1 MPIIRVE
8 MWSGR
13 SKEQKA
19 ELAEALTDAMVR
31 IGNTSADHTIVIFQD
46 IDKEDWAEAASSPR
60 SSRRAPCGR
69 PLPVEERRPRR
80 PPQGNH

>member
-19 ELAEALTDAMVR
+19 ELAEVLTDAMVR

-46 IDKEDWAEAASSPR
+46 IDKDNWAEGGKLAS
-60 SSRRAPCGR
+60 
-69 PLPVEERRPRR
+69 EF
-80 PPQGNH
+80 

>member
-19 ELAEALTDAMVR
+19 ELAGALTDAMVR
-31 IGNTSADHTIVIFQD
+31 IGNTSADHTIVVFQS
-46 IDKEDWAEAASSPR
+46 IDKEDWAEGGKLASE
-60 SSRRAPCGR
+60 
-69 PLPVEERRPRR
+69 L
-80 PPQGNH
+80 

>member
-13 SKEQKA
+13 AKEQKA

-31 IGNTSADHTIVIFQD
+31 IGKTSADHTIVIFED
-46 IDKEDWAEAASSPR
+46 IDKDNWAEGGKLASE
-60 SSRRAPCGR
+60 
-69 PLPVEERRPRR
+69 L
-80 PPQGNH
+80 

>member
-19 ELAEALTDAMVR
+19 ELAEVLTDAMVR

-46 IDKEDWAEAASSPR
+46 IDKDDWAKAASSPP
-60 SSRRAPCGR
+60 SSRRESGLSPFWGR
-69 PLPVEERRPRR
+69 LREGTRR
-80 PPQGNH
+80 